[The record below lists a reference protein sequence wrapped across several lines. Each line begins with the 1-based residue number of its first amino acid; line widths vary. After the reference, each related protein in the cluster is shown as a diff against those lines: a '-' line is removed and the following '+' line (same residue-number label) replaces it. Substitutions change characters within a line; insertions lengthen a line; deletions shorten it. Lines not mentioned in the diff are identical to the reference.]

1 MESENDVNCYTDS
14 GFNQNEA
21 FHLHPYQHN
30 TVLQAKVFA
39 VEKTTTFLLGSKIE
53 FRKIMINCVSQA
65 AIKAI
70 NYKFIKKS
78 TTPEATKAL
87 NPLGG
92 SDDMD
97 NYRL

>member
-14 GFNQNEA
+14 GINQNEA
-21 FHLHPYQHN
+21 FHPYQHN

-70 NYKFIKKS
+70 NSKVIKKS

-97 NYRL
+97 NCRM